1 MLIQLP
7 PNGWVG
13 LRFFSPKYCIFYEL
27 LLEAPTFLGWNCI
40 FVGLGDEGAA
50 PPPSLWNTSLG
61 TQMSG
66 FYSHEQ
72 NVDKLSKT
80 LSIGVCG
87 FQMR

>member
-13 LRFFSPKYCIFYEL
+13 LKFFSPKYCIFYEL

-40 FVGLGDEGAA
+40 FFGLGDEGEA
-50 PPPSLWNTSLG
+50 PPP
-61 TQMSG
+61 QMSG

-72 NVDKLSKT
+72 NVDKLNRT

>member
-7 PNGWVG
+7 PNGWEG
-13 LRFFSPKYCIFYEL
+13 FKFFSPKYCIFYEL
-27 LLEAPTFLGWNCI
+27 LLEAPKWLGWNCI
-40 FVGLGDEGAA
+40 FVGLGDEGKA
-50 PPPSLWNTSLG
+50 PPLWNTSLG

-72 NVDKLSKT
+72 NVDKLNRT
-80 LSIGVCG
+80 LSIGVWS